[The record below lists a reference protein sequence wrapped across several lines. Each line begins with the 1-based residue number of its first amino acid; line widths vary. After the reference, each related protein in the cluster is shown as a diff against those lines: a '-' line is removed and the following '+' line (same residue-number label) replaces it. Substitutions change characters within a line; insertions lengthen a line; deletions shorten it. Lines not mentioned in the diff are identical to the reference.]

1 MRIIAIIPARGGSK
15 GIPRKN
21 MVDFH
26 GKPLIQW
33 TIDAAVASSC
43 ITDIVVTS
51 DSIEILE
58 YVKKTPKII
67 CIERPKELALD
78 TTKTEPVIAHAL
90 AFIEQQYDY
99 LIVLQPTSPLRTT
112 AHITAAFA
120 TFIKSKATAL
130 ISVCGVE
137 HHPYKSFKVG
147 VNGYLEGIINN
158 EFPFFPRQSLPLIYR
173 PNGAIYIV
181 LVKEFLK
188 NNLLFTNKTLHFI
201 MSTSNSLD
209 VDTLEDL
216 K

>member
-1 MRIIAIIPARGGSK
+1 MRVIAIIPARGGSK

-33 TIDAAVASSC
+33 TIDAALASSC

-112 AHITAAFA
+112 AHITAA
-120 TFIKSKATAL
+120 
-130 ISVCGVE
+130 
-137 HHPYKSFKVG
+137 
-147 VNGYLEGIINN
+147 
-158 EFPFFPRQSLPLIYR
+158 
-173 PNGAIYIV
+173 
-181 LVKEFLK
+181 
-188 NNLLFTNKTLHFI
+188 
-201 MSTSNSLD
+201 
-209 VDTLEDL
+209 
-216 K
+216 